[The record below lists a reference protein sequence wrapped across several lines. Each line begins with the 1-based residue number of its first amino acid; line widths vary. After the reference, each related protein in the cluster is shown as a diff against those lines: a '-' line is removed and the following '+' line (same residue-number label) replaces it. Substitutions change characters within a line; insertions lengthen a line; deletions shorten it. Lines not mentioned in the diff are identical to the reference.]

1 MSQTGVK
8 RIIIVEGPL
17 LENGTGKG
25 TGTGNM
31 KDITGT
37 KIMTEIGIMIGT
49 MGGDWTEIET
59 EKEIE
64 TGIGIGV
71 ETVIACEM
79 MTTIETETE
88 KGTGMVGKGNAGTET
103 VAGTGAVQGARA
115 GIDEKETVKME
126 STVGG
131 VVVVVPVLEGVLRMV
146 VQERNLRRERKRK
159 RRRVKE
165 MLQIQM
171 IQRL

>member
-25 TGTGNM
+25 TGIGNM

-37 KIMTEIGIMIGT
+37 EIMTEIGIMIGT
-49 MGGDWTEIET
+49 MGGDGTEIET

-64 TGIGIGV
+64 TGIGV